1 MPEGSFVNVAL
12 TVATWN
18 VNGLRA
24 RMALVERFLRERAPD
39 VLCLQETKISNG
51 LFPFGD
57 FAMLGYPHAVA
68 VGNAGY
74 AGVAIVAKMPLEDHV
89 QGLPGDEHGRL
100 AGARLESG
108 ERVFSCYA
116 PNGGIYGSTQYAYKL
131 EWFTVLRRWLDA
143 REKKSGPIVLCGDL
157 NVAQTDRDVYAGATI
172 GETTHTSVA
181 VRRAYAELLEFGFA
195 DAFRILHGEQI
206 EYTYWDYRAGALR
219 KNEGWR
225 IDVALCTPPLV
236 ARLAA
241 CGVDR
246 EARAWRQSSDH
257 APLITTFE

>member
-1 MPEGSFVNVAL
+1 MVL

-24 RMALVERFLRERAPD
+24 RMALIERFLSEREPD
-39 VLCLQETKISNG
+39 VLCLQETKIGTG

-57 FAMLGYPHAVA
+57 FAMLGFPHALA

-74 AGVAIVAKMPLEDHV
+74 AGVAIVAKLPLQEPV
-89 QGLPGDEHGRL
+89 RGLPGDDDGRL
-100 AGARLESG
+100 VGARLESG

-116 PNGGIYGSTQYAYKL
+116 PNGGTYGSPQYAYKL
-131 EWFTVLRRWLDA
+131 EWFTVLRHWLDA
-143 REKKSGPIVLCGDL
+143 HEQKSRPIVLCGDL
-157 NVAQTDRDVYAGATI
+157 NVARSDRDVYAGAPV

-181 VRRAYAELLEFGFA
+181 VRRAYEELLEFGFD
-195 DAFRILHGEQI
+195 DAYRAVHGDRI

-225 IDVALCTPPLV
+225 IDVALCTPPLRE
-236 ARLAA
+236 RLRA
-241 CGVDR
+241 CEVDHA
-246 EARAWRQSSDH
+246 ARAWRQSSDH
-257 APLITTFE
+257 APLLARFA